1 MPGSRPPRTDRANYP
16 SWSRPCRS
24 TPSPT
29 SLSSTATKSASK
41 AGRSP
46 TILAP
51 VVSAT
56 STTGT
61 PSDNGGR
68 SPGSQEHPGEAA
80 RRSPKPSPGTE
91 TKRACHDTSE
101 DTAGR
106 RSEPNGCMV
115 EAGTADRR
123 LHPGG
128 LRRLLVSA
136 RQPQRRRR
144 QRGCTGGRTW
154 SSGRSSW
161 YASGDSAESCWR
173 QEVTDGRGKA
183 VGQAT
188 DSLSVGRGFGA
199 AIDRDGTLIIP
210 VAWVACGGGAGG
222 ADVST
227 QNQPDGDDPRRQD
240 KPDGGGGGFGGF
252 TWPLGVYVVKNGEVR
267 LGAGCRCYSCRSG
280 RDCPRPHGGEALG
293 RQPRESTGLTVVDRA
308 RHELHPEKS
317 IH

>member
-1 MPGSRPPRTDRANYP
+1 MTPVKTPPGAEVSPTVA
-16 SWSRPCRS
+16 WSRRVRRIGGFIQVAFAAFWLLRG
-24 TPSPT
+24 
-29 SLSSTATKSASK
+29 SLNVGGGSGVA
-41 AGRSP
+41 
-46 TILAP
+46 L
-51 VVSAT
+51 VV
-56 STTGT
+56 GL
-61 PSDNGGR
+61 GH
-68 SPGSQEHPGEAA
+68 Q
-80 RRSPKPSPGTE
+80 
-91 TKRACHDTSE
+91 
-101 DTAGR
+101 
-106 RSEPNGCMV
+106 
-115 EAGTADRR
+115 ADRR
-123 LHPGG
+123 GM
-128 LRRLLVSA
+128 RRGTVLSRA
-136 RQPQRRRR
+136 
-144 QRGCTGGRTW
+144 
-154 SSGRSSW
+154 
-161 YASGDSAESCWR
+161 GD

-210 VAWVACGGGAGG
+210 VAWVAGGGGAGG

-293 RQPRESTGLTVVDRA
+293 RQPRESTGLTIVDRA